1 MDQLKNRGT
10 PSTSGTL
17 PSRATALLV
26 GRFETLLLIFEKL
39 PDWPLLLLFVGTYFP
54 ITIVVARHKLIW
66 DDEFFTLYLS
76 RSGGMQSILAA
87 LRTGADQHPP
97 PFYYLTHLVT
107 SSFGLSHLTLRLASI
122 AGFGLLCVS
131 LFYILSRGLPRL
143 WAFTGML
150 LPLVTGAYYY
160 ATEARGYALMMG
172 FCCLAMLAWQNATSR
187 GRRAVWLSILFSAL
201 TLAVSSHYYSVLILI
216 PLCMGEAARSY
227 LLKRIDIGVLIAFCG
242 AVVPL
247 VIFLPTIRHAHE
259 YSSHFW
265 AVPYWSAVLN
275 FYPLMAGAWTNVAL
289 IGASLYILAIYWFAS
304 NGTSPDERR
313 PVFAWEAVAWASVA
327 AIPVLAMILAKV
339 ITHGYTERYA
349 LPALIGAVVIGCQT
363 GFRSSRR
370 NKVFPLFVCLAA
382 LLYFA
387 VQARLLVMNQSITTS
402 AFVNEVSFLS
412 RYVPNEIILGDVTLF
427 HRISFYAPR
436 DFVQNFTYM
445 PDPDCSARY
454 LGQDTVDR
462 GMLDLRPWFPLKV
475 IPRESYI
482 STHRHFL
489 TYGTVGQWNWITDE
503 ITPPNYETR
512 LVERRR
518 NNLLL
523 ATTYLRSAPGQQ
535 QSETEELAKDA
546 LFQQMSTNGPSLCV
560 AWMPD
565 DKFCLAIER
574 QRRAARTP
582 APPTRYHVGPVPDLQ

>member
-1 MDQLKNRGT
+1 
-10 PSTSGTL
+10 
-17 PSRATALLV
+17 
-26 GRFETLLLIFEKL
+26 
-39 PDWPLLLLFVGTYFP
+39 
-54 ITIVVARHKLIW
+54 
-66 DDEFFTLYLS
+66 
-76 RSGGMQSILAA
+76 
-87 LRTGADQHPP
+87 
-97 PFYYLTHLVT
+97 
-107 SSFGLSHLTLRLASI
+107 
-122 AGFGLLCVS
+122 
-131 LFYILSRGLPRL
+131 
-143 WAFTGML
+143 
-150 LPLVTGAYYY
+150 
-160 ATEARGYALMMG
+160 
-172 FCCLAMLAWQNATSR
+172 
-187 GRRAVWLSILFSAL
+187 
-201 TLAVSSHYYSVLILI
+201 
-216 PLCMGEAARSY
+216 
-227 LLKRIDIGVLIAFCG
+227 
-242 AVVPL
+242 
-247 VIFLPTIRHAHE
+247 
-259 YSSHFW
+259 
-265 AVPYWSAVLN
+265 
-275 FYPLMAGAWTNVAL
+275 
-289 IGASLYILAIYWFAS
+289 
-304 NGTSPDERR
+304 
-313 PVFAWEAVAWASVA
+313 
-327 AIPVLAMILAKV
+327 
-339 ITHGYTERYA
+339 
-349 LPALIGAVVIGCQT
+349 
-363 GFRSSRR
+363 
-370 NKVFPLFVCLAA
+370 
-382 LLYFA
+382 
-387 VQARLLVMNQSITTS
+387 MNQSITTS

-412 RYVPNEIILGDVTLF
+412 RYVPNEIVLGDVTLF

-546 LFQQMSTNGPSLCV
+546 LFQQMSTNGPSLCA